1 MHCCKALPVA
11 AAIQMVQ
18 FENEAEVRHKHCL
31 SVSEAVVCKIL
42 DIHAFNVY
50 HC

>member
-1 MHCCKALPVA
+1 MHCCKALLVA

-31 SVSEAVVCKIL
+31 PVSEAVVCKIL
-42 DIHAFNVY
+42 DIHAFNVC